1 VWKEQKDQIL
11 AQGSLLW
18 PRNLLMMVARGERI
32 REGEDEAVSVR
43 AAFKLEERFQGG
55 LGLGNAG
62 RVEEK
67 MLGNTPYADYLVPGT
82 AVLRAGKGK
91 GGRGVRLYFGTYIAA
106 LHAFKAID

>member
-1 VWKEQKDQIL
+1 MRTFLTLTKCSNRAVWKEQKDQIL

-18 PRNLLMMVARGERI
+18 PRNLVARGERI

-67 MLGNTPYADYLVPGT
+67 MLGNTPYADYLVLGT
-82 AVLRAGKGK
+82 AVLRA
-91 GGRGVRLYFGTYIAA
+91 
-106 LHAFKAID
+106 